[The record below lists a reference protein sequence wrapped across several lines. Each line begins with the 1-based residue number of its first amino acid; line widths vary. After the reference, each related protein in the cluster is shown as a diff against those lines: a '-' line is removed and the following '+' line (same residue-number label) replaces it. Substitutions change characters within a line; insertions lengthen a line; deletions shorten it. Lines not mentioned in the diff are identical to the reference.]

1 MTQFNGYLDIKSIVT
16 LGKERGLGDMGKVQ
30 KFVDSECIRLM
41 APYTPFLNGVLEKSA
56 TLSTVI
62 GSGEVRQNTPYA
74 RYQYYGQVYG
84 PNIPIHEGGLVVGY
98 FSPKGQK
105 KHPTGRPLTYNTD
118 KNPKAGPMWFDR
130 MKADHKADILNGA
143 RKVAG
148 L

>member
-1 MTQFNGYLDIKSIVT
+1 MTQFNGYLDIKNIVT
-16 LGKERGLGDMGKVQ
+16 LGKERGLGDMGRVQ
-30 KFVDSECIRLM
+30 TFVDSECIRLM

-56 TLSTVI
+56 TLSTAI

-84 PNIPIHEGGLVVGY
+84 PNIPVFENGMIVGY

-105 KHPTGRPLTYNTD
+105 KHPTGRPLNYSHARH
-118 KNPKAGPMWFDR
+118 PKAGPMWFDR
-130 MKADHKADILNGA
+130 MKADHKDDILNGA

-148 L
+148 I